1 VAYVEFTIEPFV
13 EGRPGPHVTAAIAAA
28 EVRGLAVEVGP
39 FGSSV
44 VVDLAEV
51 GSVIGALTDAAI
63 ANGATHVNVHIA
75 REIPTPR
82 CRRMSTTKPTPTVH
96 PLLRSVKPVVDAL
109 GASFVA
115 ADDMEA
121 SDVALV
127 WEGRTVAGVRMPP
140 LHGALDRL
148 IDAVEA
154 ELGGRLPML
163 SREDKQRAVRLLDE
177 RGAFILRRAVEDVAD
192 AMGVSRITVYNYL
205 NAIHR

>member
-1 VAYVEFTIEPFV
+1 MSDP
-13 EGRPGPHVTAAIAAA
+13 
-28 EVRGLAVEVGP
+28 
-39 FGSSV
+39 S
-44 VVDLAEV
+44 
-51 GSVIGALTDAAI
+51 
-63 ANGATHVNVHIA
+63 
-75 REIPTPR
+75 TPR
-82 CRRMSTTKPTPTVH
+82 STGTQATVDGRPTVH
-96 PLLRSVKPVVDAL
+96 PLIRSVKPVLDAL
-109 GASFVA
+109 GASFVP
-115 ADDMEA
+115 ADAMEA

-127 WEGRTVAGVRMPP
+127 WEGRTIAAVRMPP

-154 ELGGRLPML
+154 ELGGRLPLL